1 MKRRKHRK
9 NSGWGGA
16 RENAGRKSIWN
27 NKETCTMRIPQI
39 FARRLHEIAQIWDK
53 GGKVEIDIQS
63 KPKEHEYVSES
74 NFENPE
80 QITNSY
86 PPNLDNATESKSE
99 YIPQL
104 SEAIE
109 LAKQIL
115 NQNKSARI
123 SLARFLSRFYDT
135 QVRIE
140 DLK

>member
-27 NKETCTMRIPQI
+27 NKETCTMRIPKI

-53 GGKVEIDIQS
+53 GGKLEIDIQS
-63 KPKEHEYVSES
+63 SRAKPEYISES
-74 NFENPE
+74 SSEVFEKETNACSPNFGNETKSKTEN
-80 QITNSY
+80 
-86 PPNLDNATESKSE
+86 
-99 YIPQL
+99 IPQL

-115 NQNKSARI
+115 KHNKSARI
-123 SLARFLSRFYDT
+123 SLARFLSRFYNT
-135 QVRIE
+135 QVKIE